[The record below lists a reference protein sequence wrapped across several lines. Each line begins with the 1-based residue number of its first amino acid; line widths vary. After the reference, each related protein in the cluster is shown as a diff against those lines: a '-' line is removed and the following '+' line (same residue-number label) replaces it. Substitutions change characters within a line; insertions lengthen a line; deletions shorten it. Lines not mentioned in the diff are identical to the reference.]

1 MDQEIVRR
9 LDEHDWNGSIIRL
22 AAYVTVLCRFA
33 GEQGIP
39 GGLEP
44 EDIVIE
50 AIEKVYAGV
59 RKWDPQQDP
68 DLHLYLKSVVKS
80 ILSNRF
86 NLADNRTLAGILLE
100 DTLTDPAADAESDLY
115 ARQLDQSISTAMRGD
130 PELCLVYKALKD
142 GLRPAQIAE
151 EYALKINTVRNAQK
165 RLCRL
170 VEKIIYPKS
179 AA

>member
-9 LDEHDWNGSIIRL
+9 LDQHDWEGSIIKL
-22 AAYVTVLCRFA
+22 TAYVITLCRFA
-33 GEQGIP
+33 GGQDIP
-39 GGLEP
+39 GGIEP
-44 EDIVIE
+44 EDIVME
-50 AIEKVYAGV
+50 AIEKIYTGV
-59 RKWDPQQDP
+59 RKWDPDKDP

-86 NLADNRTLAGILLE
+86 NLADNRILAGVVLE
-100 DTLTDPAADAESDLY
+100 DTLTDQTSDPETEIY
-115 ARQLDQSISTAMRGD
+115 ARQLDKSISMAMRGD
-130 PELCLVYKALKD
+130 TELCLVYKALKD

-151 EYALKINTVRNAQK
+151 EYAIEINTVRNAQK

-170 VEKIIYPKS
+170 VYKVLYPKS